1 MSHDLGK
8 KLLVSFV
15 SEILREHFNA
25 CLDFLHK
32 LLNILHLFGSVV
44 VKEAG
49 EPFDPAV
56 NNLLQLFNER
66 LRVNTKP
73 ADVCSGFHAHDA
85 GLVFVETGDFR
96 VKHFESGLF
105 GDDTMENL
113 CGHSIKVFDLKL
125 AHLIF
130 EIITG
135 FKFSKE
141 SLAKGRTLVKE
152 SLERGLEILLPKER
166 NVRVLV
172 KEFGRG

>member
-1 MSHDLGK
+1 MGHDLGK

-32 LLNILHLFGSVV
+32 LLDILHLFGSVV

-49 EPFDPAV
+49 ESFDPAV

-85 GLVFVETGDFR
+85 GLVFV
-96 VKHFESGLF
+96 
-105 GDDTMENL
+105 
-113 CGHSIKVFDLKL
+113 
-125 AHLIF
+125 
-130 EIITG
+130 
-135 FKFSKE
+135 
-141 SLAKGRTLVKE
+141 
-152 SLERGLEILLPKER
+152 
-166 NVRVLV
+166 
-172 KEFGRG
+172 